1 MEKLFYQEKSLEDTY
16 YELGKKLENMKEL
29 GKNLPYSTIDYK
41 KLIALYENNHF
52 GIFFILIC

>member
-52 GIFFILIC
+52 GISLF